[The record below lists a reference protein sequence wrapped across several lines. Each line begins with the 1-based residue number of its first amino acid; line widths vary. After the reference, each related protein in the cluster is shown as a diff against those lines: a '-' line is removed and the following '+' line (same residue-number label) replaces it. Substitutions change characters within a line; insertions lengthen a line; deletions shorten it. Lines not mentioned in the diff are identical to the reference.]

1 MKKTV
6 QQDEFLKAYE
16 ELSQALFRHCYFRV
30 SNREVALDMVQ
41 DGYVKTWQHIIA
53 GNEIKNLKAFLYQV
67 MNNLIIDYYRK
78 SKSQSLD
85 TLIEDG
91 YDPTDKSVDI
101 ESSTELSLVMRA
113 LPQLPRH
120 DREVVVLR
128 HIDGL
133 TVVEIAKLIGESENV
148 VSVRLHR
155 ALKKL
160 KEIVDPQN
168 I

>member
-16 ELSQALFRHCYFRV
+16 DLSQALFRHCYFRV
-30 SNREVALDMVQ
+30 SNREVAIDMVQ
-41 DGYVKTWQHIIA
+41 DGYIKTWQHMVA

-85 TLIEDG
+85 SLLEDG
-91 YDPTDKSVDI
+91 YDPSDKSVNI
-101 ESSTELSLVMRA
+101 ETSAELSLVMRA
-113 LPQLPRH
+113 LPQLQKH

-133 TVVEIAKLIGESENV
+133 AVVEIAKLIGESENV